1 MTKHNKIL
9 YIEDDL
15 KLAQLVA
22 NYLTSNGYEVDH
34 FDNGCHA
41 FYQASMKK
49 FDLILLDIGLGNE
62 DGFDVFKELKRYQDS
77 PIIFMTARQSQV
89 DHITGLELGAD
100 DYLTKPVSPSIL
112 LAKINNTIRR
122 TQQVKPQSTVHNAHN
137 IRFGSLSINT
147 IQREAYLHSQ
157 PLELTSAE
165 FELLIQLAKAPGQ
178 LISRDQLFDSAIG
191 RKYDGQSRTVDG
203 RISRLRKKLGD
214 ESVPPQK
221 IVTVWGK
228 GYIFSPQAW
237 S

>member
-1 MTKHNKIL
+1 MSQHTIL
-9 YIEDDL
+9 YIEDDF
-15 KLAQLVA
+15 KLAQLVS
-22 NYLTSNGYEVDH
+22 NYLSSHGYTLDH
-34 FDNGCHA
+34 FDSGCHA
-41 FYQASMKK
+41 CYQASSKK
-49 FDLILLDIGLGNE
+49 YDLILLDVGLGSE
-62 DGFDVFKELKRYQDS
+62 DGFEVFKELKQYQDT

-112 LAKINNTIRR
+112 LARINNTIRR
-122 TQQVKPQSTVHNAHN
+122 SQAVKPISNTHNAYN

-165 FELLIQLAKAPGQ
+165 FEILVQLTKSPGQ
-178 LISRDQLFDSAIG
+178 LVSRDQLFDGTIG
-191 RKYDGQSRTVDG
+191 RKYDGQSRTIDG

-214 ESVPPQK
+214 EAVPAQK

-237 S
+237 G

>member
-1 MTKHNKIL
+1 MSQHTIL
-9 YIEDDL
+9 YIEDDF
-15 KLAQLVA
+15 KLAQLVS
-22 NYLTSNGYEVDH
+22 NYLSSHGYTLDH

-41 FYQASMKK
+41 CYQASSKK
-49 FDLILLDIGLGNE
+49 YDLILLDVGLGSE
-62 DGFDVFKELKRYQDS
+62 DGFEVFKELKQYQDT

-112 LAKINNTIRR
+112 LARINNTIRR
-122 TQQVKPQSTVHNAHN
+122 SQAVKPISNTHNAYN

-165 FELLIQLAKAPGQ
+165 FEILVQLAKSPGQ
-178 LISRDQLFDSAIG
+178 LVSRDQLFDGTIG
-191 RKYDGQSRTVDG
+191 RKYDGQSRTIDG

-214 ESVPPQK
+214 EAVPAQK

-237 S
+237 G

>member
-1 MTKHNKIL
+1 MSQHTIL

-15 KLAQLVA
+15 KLAQLVS
-22 NYLTSNGYEVDH
+22 NYLSNHGYIIEH
-34 FDNGCHA
+34 FDSGCHA
-41 FYQASMKK
+41 CYQASSKK
-49 FDLILLDIGLGNE
+49 YDLILLDIGLGSE
-62 DGFDVFKELKRYQDS
+62 DGFEVFKELKQVQDT

-112 LAKINNTIRR
+112 LARINNTIRR
-122 TQQVKPQSTVHNAHN
+122 SLAVKPTSTTHNAH
-137 IRFGSLSINT
+137 T
-147 IQREAYLHSQ
+147 IQREAYLYSQ

-165 FELLIQLAKAPGQ
+165 FEILIQLAQSAGQ
-178 LISRDQLFDSAIG
+178 LVSRDQLFDGTIG
-191 RKYDGQSRTVDG
+191 RKYDGQSRTIDG

-214 ESVPPQK
+214 EAVPAQK

-237 S
+237 G